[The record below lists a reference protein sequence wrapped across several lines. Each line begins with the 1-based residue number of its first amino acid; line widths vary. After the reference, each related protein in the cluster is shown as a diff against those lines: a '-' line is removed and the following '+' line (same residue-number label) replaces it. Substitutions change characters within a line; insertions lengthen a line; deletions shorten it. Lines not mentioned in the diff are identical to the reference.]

1 MNKKGFTL
9 IETILTIIVIGIIA
23 GVSGQVLLRGIDAYS
38 LIVDRKDA
46 MQHARVGM
54 DRMVN
59 ELLLVSQADVSSIAD
74 ERIDFRDT
82 NGIATGFMRANVY
95 GTLDLVRGSDFLAGQ
110 IYLLDFDFFKSDGT
124 NAVWPGDMRRIN
136 IELTTQAIG
145 GYGTVPLRAEVFP
158 RNFMYSNFR

>member
-1 MNKKGFTL
+1 MNEKGFTL
-9 IETILTIIVIGIIA
+9 IETILTIIVVGIIA
-23 GVSGQVLLRGIDAYS
+23 GVSGQVLMRGIDAYS
-38 LIVDRKDA
+38 LITNRKDA
-46 MQHARVGM
+46 LQHARVGM

-59 ELLLVSQADVSSIAD
+59 ELLLVSSTKVTSISDA
-74 ERIDFRDT
+74 RIDFRDV
-82 NGIATGFMRANVY
+82 NGSATSFKRQNMY

-124 NAVWPGDMRRIN
+124 NAVWPADMRRIS

-145 GYGTVPLRAEVFP
+145 GYGTVPLRTEVFP